1 MSYHF
6 SVDINEDSYIILGD
20 MKGTIMVLSFSSVK
34 KGPFRQT
41 FHQDISHHRY
51 EAVVKVSEEINLP
64 HPVESILSIGQS

>member
-1 MSYHF
+1 
-6 SVDINEDSYIILGD
+6 
-20 MKGTIMVLSFSSVK
+20 MVLSFSSVK